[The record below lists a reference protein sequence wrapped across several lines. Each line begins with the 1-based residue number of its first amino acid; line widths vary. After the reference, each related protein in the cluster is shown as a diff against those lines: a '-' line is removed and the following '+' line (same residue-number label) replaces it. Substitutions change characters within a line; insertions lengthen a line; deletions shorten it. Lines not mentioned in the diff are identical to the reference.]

1 MSLIKEQYELIKPN
15 NISLNEIKQRLK
27 LHWIESSII
36 IHIED
41 IKHVLSKCIHTLQNE
56 VFVKKKIN
64 HLTLPF
70 KPNIT
75 RYNNNNNKIK
85 HRIVIEETTDES
97 SFPKDKYVLPIKPL
111 YPPFV
116 VDKQYSIN
124 IYPNLQGE
132 FTHSEQTYLNDNY
145 GMLNNTIKMQ
155 SLVLSPIPNIQ
166 ETQSSFSS
174 FTQDIHL
181 DMNNDI
187 NINNNNN
194 ILQTEIKTPIII
206 KHKQQQQQSSGYN
219 NNKHLPQNFSNCVYI
234 KSNIYNNNKYES
246 SSLFTNINKH
256 SIPLQI
262 VSSPSPSTKPN
273 SLCKLLP
280 SSTYKPQKYYIKD
293 Y

>member
-41 IKHVLSKCIHTLQNE
+41 IKYVLCKLQND
-56 VFVKKKIN
+56 VFIKKKIN

-75 RYNNNNNKIK
+75 RYNNNKIK
-85 HRIVIEETTDES
+85 QRIVIEEITDES
-97 SFPKDKYVLPIKPL
+97 SFPKDKYVLPNKPVCSS
-111 YPPFV
+111 FV
-116 VDKQYSIN
+116 IDKQLSIN
-124 IYPNLQGE
+124 IYPNLQVE
-132 FTHSEQTYLNDNY
+132 LTHSEQTYLND
-145 GMLNNTIKMQ
+145 IKMQ
-155 SLVLSPIPNIQ
+155 SLVLSPIPKIQ

-187 NINNNNN
+187 NINNN

-206 KHKQQQQQSSGYN
+206 KHKQQHQQQSECNSNNN

-234 KSNIYNNNKYES
+234 KSNIYNNKYETS
-246 SSLFTNINKH
+246 SFINTNTNINKH
-256 SIPLQI
+256 SSPLQI
-262 VSSPSPSTKPN
+262 VSAPSTLTKPN
-273 SLCKLLP
+273 SLCKLIPLP
-280 SSTYKPQKYYIKD
+280 TYKPQKYYIKD

>member
-1 MSLIKEQYELIKPN
+1 
-15 NISLNEIKQRLK
+15 
-27 LHWIESSII
+27 
-36 IHIED
+36 
-41 IKHVLSKCIHTLQNE
+41 
-56 VFVKKKIN
+56 
-64 HLTLPF
+64 
-70 KPNIT
+70 
-75 RYNNNNNKIK
+75 
-85 HRIVIEETTDES
+85 
-97 SFPKDKYVLPIKPL
+97 
-111 YPPFV
+111 
-116 VDKQYSIN
+116 
-124 IYPNLQGE
+124 
-132 FTHSEQTYLNDNY
+132 
-145 GMLNNTIKMQ
+145 MQ

-194 ILQTEIKTPIII
+194 ILQT
-206 KHKQQQQQSSGYN
+206 KHKQQQQSSGYHN